1 MHQLTA
7 IDLSIASLFI
17 ILLAGLSW
25 SLHLGLHK
33 RIFISAI
40 RTVVQLLF
48 IGFILKTLFER
59 VEFGWIFLLT
69 TIMLSIAT
77 YEVMARQ
84 KNRFTGF
91 WGYGLGFIT
100 LFISAFSISFIV
112 LTVII
117 DESPWYTPQFAI
129 PLIGMM
135 LGNAMTSLALA
146 LDRLTQS
153 ALDKQKQIEAQ
164 LILGADWKEAIHDI
178 MHDSVRVGMLPIINA
193 MAAAGI
199 VSLPGMMTGQILAGA
214 DPMDA
219 VKYQILIMFMIAGV
233 SGLASIIGVRI
244 GARYLFDDRWRLRLD
259 RLQKN

>member
-7 IDLSIASLFI
+7 FDLGLASFFI

-25 SLHLGLHK
+25 MLQLGIHK
-33 RIFISAI
+33 RIFISAV

-48 IGFILKTLFER
+48 IGYILKILFEY
-59 VEFGWIFLLT
+59 VDFKWIALVT
-69 TIMLSIAT
+69 TIMLAIAA

-84 KNRFTGF
+84 KRHFAGF
-91 WGYGLGFIT
+91 WGYGMSFIT
-100 LFISAFSISFIV
+100 LFISSFSITFMV
-112 LTVII
+112 LTII
-117 DESPWYTPQFAI
+117 INESPWYDPQFSI
-129 PLIGMM
+129 PLLGMM
-135 LGNAMTSLALA
+135 LGNSMTSLALT

-153 ALDKQKQIEAQ
+153 TIDKQNQIEAR
-164 LILGADWKEAIHDI
+164 LILGAKWKDAINDI
-178 MHDSVRVGMLPIINA
+178 MHDSVRIGMLPIINA

-219 VKYQILIMFMIAGV
+219 VKYQILIMFMIAGG
-233 SGLASIIGVRI
+233 SGLASIIGVQI

-259 RLQKN
+259 RLQ

>member
-1 MHQLTA
+1 MHQITP
-7 IDLSIASLFI
+7 IDLTLASFFI

-25 SLHLGLHK
+25 YLHLGLHK

-48 IGFILKTLFER
+48 IGFILKILFER
-59 VEFGWIFLLT
+59 VEFEWILLLT

-84 KNRFTGF
+84 KRRFTGF

-100 LFISAFSISFIV
+100 LFISSFSISFLV
-112 LTVII
+112 LTIII
-117 DESPWYTPQFAI
+117 DESPWYDPQFSI
-129 PLIGMM
+129 PLVGMM

-153 ALDKQKQIEAQ
+153 AIDKQSQIEAR
-164 LILGADWKEAIHDI
+164 LILGASWKDAIHDI

-219 VKYQILIMFMIAGV
+219 VKYQILIMFMIAGG

>member
-7 IDLSIASLFI
+7 FDLTLASFFI
-17 ILLAGLSW
+17 IILAALSW
-25 SLHLGLHK
+25 LTHLGLHK
-33 RIFISAI
+33 QIIISAI

-48 IGFILKTLFER
+48 IGFILKTLFAR
-59 VEFGWIFLLT
+59 VEFEWILLLII
-69 TIMLSIAT
+69 IMLSIAT

-84 KNRFTGF
+84 KRRFTGF
-91 WGYGLGFIT
+91 WGYGLGFVT
-100 LFISAFSISFIV
+100 LFISSFSIGFLV

-129 PLIGMM
+129 PLMGML
-135 LGNAMTSLALA
+135 LGNSMTSLALT
-146 LDRLTQS
+146 LDTLTRS
-153 ALDKQKQIEAQ
+153 AVEKQKQIEAQ
-164 LILGADWKEAIHDI
+164 LLLGANWKEAINDI

-219 VKYQILIMFMIAGV
+219 VKYQILIMFMISAG
-233 SGLASIIGVRI
+233 SGLAAIIGVRI

-259 RLQKN
+259 RLQK

>member
-7 IDLSIASLFI
+7 LDLTLASFFI

-25 SLHLGLHK
+25 MLHLNLHK
-33 RIFISAI
+33 RILISAV

-59 VEFGWIFLLT
+59 VELEWILLLT

-77 YEVMARQ
+77 YEVIARQ
-84 KNRFTGF
+84 KSRFTGF

-100 LFISAFSISFIV
+100 LFISSFSISFLV
-112 LTVII
+112 LIVII
-117 DESPWYTPQFAI
+117 DEAPWYAPQFSI
-129 PLIGMM
+129 PLVGMM
-135 LGNAMTSLALA
+135 LGNTMTSLALA
-146 LDRLTQS
+146 LDKLTQS

-164 LILGADWKEAIHDI
+164 LILGASWKDAINDIIHDSI
-178 MHDSVRVGMLPIINA
+178 RVGMLPIINA

-219 VKYQILIMFMIAGV
+219 VKYQILIMFMIAGG

-259 RLQKN
+259 RLQRN

>member
-1 MHQLTA
+1 MHQLSPF
-7 IDLSIASLFI
+7 DLVIASLLI
-17 ILLAGLSW
+17 VLLAGLSW
-25 SLHLGLHK
+25 ALRLDLHK
-33 RIFISAI
+33 RIIISAI

-48 IGFILKTLFER
+48 IGFILKMLFER
-59 VEFGWIFLLT
+59 IELEWILLLT
-69 TIMLSIAT
+69 AIMLSIAT

-84 KNRFTGF
+84 KRRFTGF
-91 WGYGLGFIT
+91 WGYGLSFIT
-100 LFISAFSISFIV
+100 LFISSLSISFFV
-112 LTVII
+112 LVVVI
-117 DESPWYTPQFAI
+117 DEQPWYTPQFAI

-164 LILGADWKEAIHDI
+164 LMLGANWKDAINDI

-219 VKYQILIMFMIAGV
+219 VKYQILIMFMIAGG

>member
-1 MHQLTA
+1 MHELTA
-7 IDLSIASLFI
+7 FDLGLASIFI
-17 ILLAGLSW
+17 VLLAGLSW
-25 SLHLGLHK
+25 MLHLGLHK

-48 IGFILKTLFER
+48 IGYILKVLFER
-59 VEFGWIFLLT
+59 VEFQWILLVT
-69 TIMLSIAT
+69 VIMLSIAT

-84 KNRFTGF
+84 KRRFTGF
-91 WGYGLGFIT
+91 WGYGLGFVT
-100 LFISAFSISFIV
+100 LFVSSFSITYLV
-112 LTVII
+112 LATII
-117 DESPWYTPQFAI
+117 HETPWYKPEFSI
-129 PLIGMM
+129 PLVGMM

-153 ALDKQKQIEAQ
+153 AIDKQKQIEAQ
-164 LILGADWKEAIHDI
+164 LILGANWKDAIHDI

-219 VKYQILIMFMIAGV
+219 VKYQILIMFMIAGG